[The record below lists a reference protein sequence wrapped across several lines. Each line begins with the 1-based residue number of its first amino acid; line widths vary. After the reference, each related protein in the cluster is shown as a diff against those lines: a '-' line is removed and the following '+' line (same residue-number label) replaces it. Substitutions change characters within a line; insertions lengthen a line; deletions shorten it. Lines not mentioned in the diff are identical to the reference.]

1 MTKIILSIFFS
12 LIINLSFA
20 QTQADLNQEAQK
32 KYKKTEAEIN
42 YVYQQIL
49 KEYSSDVVF
58 IKNLT
63 TAQRLWI
70 QFRDAEMKAKFPEKS
85 AGYYGSVQP
94 SCWSAYLTELTEE
107 RIAKLK
113 IWLTGIEEGDV
124 CAGSVKTKS

>member
-58 IKNLT
+58 IKNLR

-85 AGYYGSVQP
+85 TGYYGSVQP

>member
-12 LIINLSFA
+12 LIINLLFA

-32 KYKKTEAEIN
+32 KYKKTEVEIN

-58 IKNLT
+58 IKNLR

-94 SCWSAYLTELTEE
+94 LCWSTYLTELTEE

-113 IWLTGIEEGDV
+113 IWLTGIEEGDI

>member
-1 MTKIILSIFFS
+1 MTKIIFSIFFS

-32 KYKKTEAEIN
+32 KYKKAEVEIN
-42 YVYQQIL
+42 YVYQQVL
-49 KEYSSDVVF
+49 KEYSSDPVF
-58 IKNLT
+58 IKNIR

-70 QFRDAEMKAKFPEKS
+70 QFRDAEMKAKFPERS

-94 SCWSAYLTELTEE
+94 LCWSAYLTELTEE

-124 CAGSVKTKS
+124 CAGSVKIKN